1 MDFAFI
7 KLLWV
12 FYVGVFWPLGGGGLN
27 PGFVRPKVY
36 TTLEALFT
44 KKKTQL

>member
-1 MDFAFI
+1 MAFTSI

-12 FYVGVFWPLGGGGLN
+12 FYVGFFWSLEGALN
-27 PGFVRPKVY
+27 PGLVRPKVY
-36 TTLEALFT
+36 TTLEVLFT